1 MTSWFN
7 SLNLKPQERRLVIGV
22 LIGAFILIN
31 VWFVWPHF
39 GDWAKNAKNA
49 EETELKVK
57 RYQTEVDNISRY
69 RTLIRELEQ
78 DGGASIAAAE
88 QAVQFQKTIQE
99 IANRSG
105 VAINRYDPANPRR
118 GALGASTGGAAN
130 SVTNSFFEESGLSV
144 QMQQVDEKDLV
155 LFLYNLGNGNS
166 NIRVKELEL
175 NPHNTGTRLVCKAL
189 LIASYQKAAPTKSS
203 QLAPA
208 AKPSALSTNSGSAR
222 SNAAAAPASTAAPA
236 TNKTNTPLDKQP
248 SQRSPGAA
256 TNTAPVVNR

>member
-22 LIGAFILIN
+22 LIGAFILVN

-49 EETELKVK
+49 EDTELKVK
-57 RYQTEVDNISRY
+57 RYQTEVNNISRY

-78 DGGASIAAAE
+78 DGGATIAAAE

-105 VAINRYDPANPRR
+105 VSINRYDPANPRR
-118 GALGASTGGAAN
+118 GALGASTGAAN
-130 SVTNSFFEESGLSV
+130 SPTNSFFEESGLSV
-144 QMQQVDEKDLV
+144 QMQQVDEEDLV
-155 LFLYNLGNGNS
+155 LFLYNLGSGNS

-189 LIASYQKAAPTKSS
+189 LIASYQKAPPPKSAG
-203 QLAPA
+203 LAPA
-208 AKPSALSTNSGSAR
+208 AKPSALSTNSGNTR
-222 SNAAAAPASTAAPA
+222 SNAAAAPASSAASA
-236 TNKTNTPLDKQP
+236 TNTPLVKQP

-256 TNTAPVVNR
+256 TNAAPDPNR

>member
-22 LIGAFILIN
+22 LIGAFILVN

-49 EETELKVK
+49 EDTELKVK
-57 RYQTEVDNISRY
+57 RYQTEVNNISRY

-78 DGGASIAAAE
+78 DGGATIAAAE

-105 VAINRYDPANPRR
+105 VSINRYDPANPRR
-118 GALGASTGGAAN
+118 GALSASTGAAN
-130 SVTNSFFEESGLSV
+130 SPTNSFFEESGLSV
-144 QMQQVDEKDLV
+144 QMQQVDEEDLV
-155 LFLYNLGNGNS
+155 LFLYNLGSGNS

-189 LIASYQKAAPTKSS
+189 LIASYQKAPPPKSAG
-203 QLAPA
+203 LAPA
-208 AKPSALSTNSGSAR
+208 AKPSALPTNSGNTR
-222 SNAAAAPASTAAPA
+222 SNAAAAPASSAASA
-236 TNKTNTPLDKQP
+236 TNTPLVKQP

-256 TNTAPVVNR
+256 TNAAPAPNR

>member
-78 DGGASIAAAE
+78 DGGATIAAAE

-118 GALGASTGGAAN
+118 GALGAATGGAAN

>member
-118 GALGASTGGAAN
+118 GVLGASSGAAG
-130 SVTNSFFEESGLSV
+130 SATNSFFEESGLSV

-175 NPHNTGTRLVCKAL
+175 NPHNTGTRLICKAL
-189 LIASYQKAAPTKSS
+189 LIASYQKAAPAKSS
-203 QLAPA
+203 KLAPA
-208 AKPSALSTNSGSAR
+208 AKPSALSTNSGNTK
-222 SNAAAAPASTAAPA
+222 SNAASA
-236 TNKTNTPLDKQP
+236 TKTPLDKQT

-256 TNTAPVVNR
+256 TNAAPALKR

>member
-22 LIGAFILIN
+22 LIGAFILVN

-49 EETELKVK
+49 EDTELKVK
-57 RYQTEVDNISRY
+57 RYQTEVNNISRY

-78 DGGASIAAAE
+78 DGGATIAAAE

-105 VAINRYDPANPRR
+105 VSINRYDPANPRR
-118 GALGASTGGAAN
+118 GALGVSTGAAN
-130 SVTNSFFEESGLSV
+130 SPTNSFFEESGLSV
-144 QMQQVDEKDLV
+144 QMQQVDEEDLV
-155 LFLYNLGNGNS
+155 LFLYNLGSGNS

-189 LIASYQKAAPTKSS
+189 LIASYQKAPPPKSAG
-203 QLAPA
+203 LAPA
-208 AKPSALSTNSGSAR
+208 AKPSALSTNSGNTR
-222 SNAAAAPASTAAPA
+222 SNAAAAPASSAASA
-236 TNKTNTPLDKQP
+236 TNTPLVKQP

-256 TNTAPVVNR
+256 TNAAPAPNR

>member
-118 GALGASTGGAAN
+118 GVLGASSGAAG
-130 SVTNSFFEESGLSV
+130 SATNSFFEESGLSV

-222 SNAAAAPASTAAPA
+222 SNAAAAPASSAAPA

-256 TNTAPVVNR
+256 TNTAPALNR

>member
-22 LIGAFILIN
+22 LIGAFILVN

-49 EETELKVK
+49 EDTELKVK
-57 RYQTEVDNISRY
+57 RYQTEVNNISRY

-78 DGGASIAAAE
+78 DGGATIAAAE

-105 VAINRYDPANPRR
+105 VSINRYDPANPRR
-118 GALGASTGGAAN
+118 GALGASTGAAN
-130 SVTNSFFEESGLSV
+130 SPTNSFFEESGLSV

-189 LIASYQKAAPTKSS
+189 LIASYQKAPPPKSAG
-203 QLAPA
+203 LAPA
-208 AKPSALSTNSGSAR
+208 AKPSALPTNSGNTR
-222 SNAAAAPASTAAPA
+222 SNAAAAPASSAASA
-236 TNKTNTPLDKQP
+236 TNTPLVKQP

-256 TNTAPVVNR
+256 TNAAPAPNR